1 MDLVDGALHSP
12 DPSVPAIALQT
23 ASGALVAVR
32 LPPSLETRDFASRP
46 RGRFAFWHLRPWHLE
61 YRPMLQRGLH
71 LLDTWTFVL
80 CVGVGRSASLR
91 VVTRHE
97 HAGAVTPRAG
107 HLVRF
112 ATEIRDDLPG
122 SATRGALSTV
132 IAFVRRAHLLTA
144 TSRPSPTG
152 RSDASNSGIS
162 TTRAL
167 SARAI
172 SI

>member
-46 RGRFAFWHLRPWHLE
+46 HGRFAFWHLRPWHPE
-61 YRPMLQRGLH
+61 YRPAFQRGLP

-80 CVGVGRSASLR
+80 TAGVGRSATLR
-91 VVTRHE
+91 VSAGHK
-97 HAGAVTPRAG
+97 HASPVTPRTG
-107 HLVRF
+107 PLMRF
-112 ATEIRDDLPG
+112 ATEVRDDLSG
-122 SATRGALSTV
+122 SATRGALGTV

-152 RSDASNSGIS
+152 SSDASNSGIP